1 MSNSNTLI
9 LDPAPGEVR
18 AGLFDQDGTAL
29 ALYVDRASERTRH
42 AAAGALYCGRVRAVE
57 ASLNAAFVDL
67 GVGPPGFLPLGKARG
82 NTSIFEGAAIIVRLR
97 REAFAEKG
105 PLLMLDTAPGDD
117 ARHPCPS
124 LIAPAPDFVHRI
136 NAKEA
141 NVREATRE
149 DRETLD
155 AVFEAALS
163 PLVRLPGGGEVMI
176 EPTRALVAVDVDTAS
191 DTRRALEVNIEAIEM
206 VFRHLAMRGLAGIIA
221 IDFAP
226 MKGAKERKKLNTALM
241 EAVAAQHGRIEAEP
255 LNRFGVAV
263 LTLQRRHR
271 PIAEIML
278 DDKGNPLTETVALSA
293 LRCAQNEHRAQPA
306 KAITVYAHDTVIDWL
321 NAHKDDWA
329 APLLS
334 HLGGRLSLEAKPA
347 FNIDQFEVIAQ

>member
-1 MSNSNTLI
+1 MNNTLI
-9 LDPAPGEVR
+9 LDAAPGETR

-29 ALYVDRASERTRH
+29 ALYVDRASD
-42 AAAGALYCGRVRAVE
+42 AASFARNGALYCGRVRAVE
-57 ASLNAAFVDL
+57 PSLNAAFVDL
-67 GVGPPGFLPLGKARG
+67 GIGQPGFLPLGKARG
-82 NTSIFEGAAIIVRLR
+82 HDKIFEGAAIIVRIR

-105 PLLMLDTAPGDD
+105 PLLMLDTASGDD
-117 ARHPCPS
+117 AKRPCPS
-124 LIAPAPDFVHRI
+124 LVSPAPDFVQRI

-155 AVFEAALS
+155 DVFEAALS
-163 PLVRLPGGGEVMI
+163 PLVRLPGGGEVTI

-191 DTRRALEVNIEAIEM
+191 DTRRALEVNNEAIVM
-206 VFRHLAMRGLAGIIA
+206 VFRHLAMRGLAGIVA

-226 MKGAKERKKLNTALM
+226 MKGAKERKKLNTALTQ
-241 EAVAAQHGRIEAEP
+241 AVGAQHGRMEAEP

-278 DDKGNPLTETVALSA
+278 GKNGAPSTETQALSA
-293 LRCAQNEHRAQPA
+293 LRRVENEHRAQPA
-306 KAITVYAHDTVIDWL
+306 KAITLQASPTIIQWLDT
-321 NAHKDDWA
+321 HKDLWA
-329 APLLS
+329 EPLLS
-334 HLGGRLSLEAKPA
+334 RLGGRLTLTSKAEFTP
-347 FNIDQFEVIAQ
+347 DQFEVIAQ

>member
-1 MSNSNTLI
+1 MSNTLI
-9 LDPAPGEVR
+9 LDVAPGETR

-29 ALYVDRASERTRH
+29 ALYVDRASDAASH
-42 AAAGALYCGRVRAVE
+42 ARNGALYCGRVRAVE
-57 ASLNAAFVDL
+57 TSLNAAFVDL

-82 NTSIFEGAAIIVRLR
+82 HEKVFEGAAIIVRIR

-105 PLLMLDTAPGDD
+105 PLLMLDSASGDD

-141 NVREATRE
+141 IVREATRE

-155 AVFEAALS
+155 AVFEAVLS

-176 EPTRALVAVDVDTAS
+176 EPTRAMVAVDVDTAS
-191 DTRRALEVNIEAIEM
+191 DARRALEVNCEAIETI
-206 VFRHLAMRGLAGIIA
+206 FRQLALRGLAGIIA

-241 EAVAAQHGRIEAEP
+241 QAVSAQHGRIEAEP

-278 DDKGNPLTETVALSA
+278 DDKGNPLVETVALSA

-306 KAITVYAHDTVIDWL
+306 KAITVYAHGTVIDWL

-329 APLLS
+329 EPFLS
-334 HLGGRLSLEAKPA
+334 HLGGRLTLEVNATLHK
-347 FNIDQFEVIAQ
+347 DQFEVIAQ